1 MYSIIMNNIIIFMIS
16 LLFLIFLNEKNLEK
30 FDPKGL
36 LNETNTFPFRYL
48 KDENNKKIPIVA
60 ITAPFRNDNDK
71 KRYYTYINN
80 DIKVIGVTAYKS
92 FPKKITDTAEDKYHL
107 KDDFNYLNELKL
119 WLTCFDNNYI
129 FKENQIIEM
138 SESDFYDI
146 DTNPSVEKKYDFIYI
161 CNKDTDKCPL
171 NGWNAINRNFN
182 LALKCFPIMIN
193 DYKLKGLCVGRIGC
207 NLSNTYGDA
216 IEETDF
222 LNYYDLQ
229 QKMRQSKFLFVPNIY
244 DASPRVVAEC
254 LVKGVPVLM
263 NKSIIGGFKYINEDY
278 TGEFFIDENDI
289 KTSLD
294 NLLKNLNKYDPKKWW
309 QNNYGIEKS
318 SIKLRNFLY
327 KFYPDILKNI
337 KMVSFVI

>member
-1 MYSIIMNNIIIFMIS
+1 MIS
-16 LLFLIFLNEKNLEK
+16 VLFLIFLNEKNLEK

-36 LNETNTFPFRYL
+36 LNETNIFPFRYL

-60 ITAPFRNDNDK
+60 ITAPFRNNNDK

-80 DIKVIGVTAYKS
+80 NIKVIGVTAYKT
-92 FPKKITDTAEDKYHL
+92 FPKKITDEAEDKYHL
-107 KDDFNYLNELKL
+107 KDNFNYLDELKV

-207 NLSNTYGDA
+207 KLSEKYGDA

-222 LNYYDLQ
+222 LDYYDLQ

-294 NLLKNLNKYDPKKWW
+294 NLLKNLNKYNPKKWW

-327 KFYPDILKNI
+327 KFYPDVLENI